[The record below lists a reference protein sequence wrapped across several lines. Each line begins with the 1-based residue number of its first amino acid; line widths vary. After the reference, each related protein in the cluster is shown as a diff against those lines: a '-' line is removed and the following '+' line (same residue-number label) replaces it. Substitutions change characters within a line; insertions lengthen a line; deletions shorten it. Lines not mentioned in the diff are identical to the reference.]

1 MQEVFAKLTDC
12 RSKAYGSSCEE
23 SHADECRQG
32 KPSELFCDRP
42 ETKQPAGRRFLLV
55 HLIWLVKGLSENVP
69 ASAEPRSANFEYRSD
84 SKDSDATARP
94 VQEHFL

>member
-1 MQEVFAKLTDC
+1 MQTNAGRENR
-12 RSKAYGSSCEE
+12 RSSLVIVE
-23 SHADECRQG
+23 
-32 KPSELFCDRP
+32 
-42 ETKQPAGRRFLLV
+42 KQPAGRRFLLV